1 VTFQSLIARAAHILL
16 RALILSILCAAHA
29 IGGESVTPEI
39 AIKTAT
45 TPFQITGWI
54 ESGMTVN
61 PDDPKDHQNFGHLF
75 TDRSNEL
82 LLNQIVLT
90 AERTLDPN
98 AAGFDWAFKTQF
110 LYGSD
115 ARYIHSVGFLQ
126 NAQHDILQP
135 DIVEAWVLLHPP
147 LAGTAGGLDVK
158 MGKFITLE
166 GAETIDP
173 RPDTFYSHSYIFN
186 FALPINH
193 TGLLSTLHL
202 LRWLDLY
209 GGVTRGVNT
218 GTADNN
224 SSAAFHGGLGFNFLD
239 GKLTA
244 LATTH
249 IGPENWR
256 NNNDER
262 FLNDL
267 VITWKATDKLTAV
280 LDTSFTDD
288 ESGFGAAR
296 AYGAAGYLVY
306 SINDWLSVGG
316 RAEIYRDEKGFFVGS
331 FADNDDFIDLQRGK
345 VNTLDLHT
353 FFQRGTFSEVTL
365 GATIKLKGPRL
376 GSRLSIRPEVR
387 YDTALTSDRPF
398 SDRSQRNQLSVA
410 LDAILAF

>member
-1 VTFQSLIARAAHILL
+1 MTFQSLIARTAHVLP
-16 RALILSILCAAHA
+16 RALVLSVFCVSHA
-29 IGGESVTPEI
+29 VGGESVTQEI
-39 AIKTAT
+39 LTAT
-45 TPFQITGWI
+45 PTPRFQITGWI
-54 ESGMTVN
+54 ETGITVN

-82 LLNQIVLT
+82 LLNQIVLS
-90 AERTLDPN
+90 AERTLDPK
-98 AAGFDWAFKTQF
+98 ATGFDWAFKTQF

-126 NAQHDILQP
+126 NTQHDIVQP
-135 DIVEAWVLLHPP
+135 DIVEAWVLLHAP

-158 MGKFITLE
+158 VGKFITLE

-173 RPDTFYSHSYIFN
+173 RTDTFYSHSYIFN

-193 TGLLSTLHL
+193 TGFLSTLHL
-202 LRWLDLY
+202 AKWLDLY
-209 GGVTRGVNT
+209 AGVTRGVNT

-249 IGPENWR
+249 LGPENWR
-256 NNNDER
+256 NNNDR
-262 FLNDL
+262 RYLNDL
-267 VITWKATDKLTAV
+267 VITWKATDKLTAL
-280 LDTSFTDD
+280 LDASFTDD
-288 ESGFGAAR
+288 EAGFGAAR

-316 RAEIYRDEKGFFVGS
+316 RAEIFRDEKGFFVGS

-345 VNTLDLHT
+345 VNTLDPYT

-365 GATIKLKGPRL
+365 GATIKCKCPKP
-376 GSRLSIRPEVR
+376 GSQISIRPEVR
-387 YDTALTSDRPF
+387 YDSALTSDRPF
-398 SDRSQRNQLSVA
+398 SDRSQRNQLTVA
-410 LDAILAF
+410 LDAILTF